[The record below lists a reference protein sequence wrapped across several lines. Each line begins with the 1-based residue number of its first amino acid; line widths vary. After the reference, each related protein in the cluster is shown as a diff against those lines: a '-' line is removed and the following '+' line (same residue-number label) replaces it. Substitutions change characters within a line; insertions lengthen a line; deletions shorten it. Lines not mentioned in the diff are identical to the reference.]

1 MWEERLGT
9 QAGVHLIEGVR
20 LIRGPLNT
28 GFTVVRPLGS
38 SWNNGRSAAE
48 YFFNEIRGVWIADE
62 TLSRVFDISSQ
73 LKQKL
78 GSKWRSQIVKDRVSK
93 PPSRL

>member
-28 GFTVVRPLGS
+28 GFTVLCFPS
-38 SWNNGRSAAE
+38 SSANLDSGAIRSKLFIPSF
-48 YFFNEIRGVWIADE
+48 YHR
-62 TLSRVFDISSQ
+62 RVY
-73 LKQKL
+73 
-78 GSKWRSQIVKDRVSK
+78 VSEMK
-93 PPSRL
+93 NYLRNVHV